1 VPAALLLAPAGPVH
15 HAYAGGAG
23 NVLAEFD
30 VAKGGDLILLPVRL
44 KGKTYH
50 FAMDTGAS
58 VTAYDRSLKP
68 LLGQPI
74 STARGETNSK
84 LIDVQLFAPPDAKI
98 GDLPV
103 RGPLPVTVLDL
114 RALREASGLDVYGVI
129 GMDFLQ
135 RYVIRIDFD
144 RGKVAF
150 LRAGQ
155 ADAGR
160 AVPMPFKRGTYWVE
174 VQLGGVA
181 GPQWFMVDTGDHN
194 SLGLTKDLLGHL
206 VRAGKA
212 SWGAQRLRA
221 DAAGEHQERD
231 ARLAPLT
238 VGGFEHHRLTAN
250 AVTGNNVL
258 GLGYLSRY
266 VVTFDFPGGRLYLK
280 KGGTFDQPEPC
291 DRTGLTLRRIAG
303 KATVYA
309 VAKGSPAESAGIRP
323 KDLLDEVEGKGLDRW
338 SFHQLSRLFGDGQ
351 KKSIN
356 LRVRRGERVLRVTVQ
371 LEAGQPS
378 AVVPAAN

>member
-1 VPAALLLAPAGPVH
+1 
-15 HAYAGGAG
+15 
-23 NVLAEFD
+23 LAEFD
-30 VAKGGDLILLPVRL
+30 VAKGGDLILLPVYL
-44 KGKTYH
+44 HGKTYH

-58 VTAYDRSLKP
+58 VTAYDRCLKP

-84 LIDVQLFAPPDAKI
+84 SIEVELFAPPDARV
-98 GDLPV
+98 GDLPL

-114 RALREASGLDVYGVI
+114 KALREASGLDVCGVI

-144 RGKVAF
+144 GGKVAF

-155 ADAGR
+155 PDAGR
-160 AVPMPFKRGTYWVE
+160 AVPMPFKRGTYWIE
-174 VQLGGVA
+174 AQLGGIA

-194 SLGLTKDLLGHL
+194 SLGLTTDLLRQL

-221 DAAGEHQERD
+221 DAAGEHYERD
-231 ARLAPLT
+231 ARLASLT
-238 VGGFEHHRLTAN
+238 VGGFEHHGLTAN

-266 VVTFDFPGGRLYLK
+266 VVTFDFPGCRLCLK
-280 KGGTFDQPEPC
+280 KGHTFNQPEPC
-291 DRTGLTLRRIAG
+291 DRIGLTLRRIAG
-303 KATVYA
+303 KAVAYA
-309 VAKGSPAESAGIRP
+309 VAKGSPAARAGIRA
-323 KDLLDEVEGKGLDRW
+323 KDILDEVEGKGIDQW
-338 SFHQLSRLFGDGQ
+338 SFHQLSRLFGRGD
-351 KKSIN
+351 KRTVN
-356 LRVRRGERVLRVTVQ
+356 MRVRRGDQVLPVAVEM
-371 LEAGQPS
+371 EAGQRS
-378 AVVPAAN
+378 ATVPAAN